1 MFRLGALSEE
11 GRGVPQDSGEAI
23 VWYER
28 AADAQHLGA
37 MRRLGAV
44 YEEGVLVSPDAAKAR
59 FWRDAAERAASA
71 RAGEASVAPQDKGPP
86 EGGP

>member
-1 MFRLGALSEE
+1 
-11 GRGVPQDSGEAI
+11 
-23 VWYER
+23 
-28 AADAQHLGA
+28 

-86 EGGP
+86 GGGP